1 MPKLW
6 KKARGKLGFLEPL
19 LGNWIADAET
29 PMGSVRC
36 TRVFEKFGAVYV
48 KLHAQ
53 WEFGKHVYQ
62 EIAFLG
68 AGDDGKVGFWSF
80 TNDGKRSH
88 GTVADVTDLHAEAIG
103 FEAQM
108 PAGLARM
115 AYWPDGEGGFFW
127 VVESK
132 TKKGWNRFVKHHYRP
147 A

>member
-6 KKARGKLGFLEPL
+6 KKARGKLGFIEPL
-19 LGNWIADAET
+19 LGKWAADAET
-29 PMGSVRC
+29 PMGPVRC
-36 TRVFEKFGAVYV
+36 TRVFEKFGATYV

-53 WEFGKHVYQ
+53 WQFGKGIYQ
-62 EIAFLG
+62 EVAFIG
-68 AGDDGKVGFWSF
+68 VGDDGQVGFWSF
-80 TNDGKRSH
+80 TNDGKRSE
-88 GTVADVTDLHAEAIG
+88 GTIADVTDLHAEAIG

-132 TKKGWNRFVKHHYRP
+132 SKKGWNRFVTHHYRP